1 MAKIIHSMIRVQD
14 LDKSLEFY
22 KQALDLDIAERL
34 DFEGFSLV
42 YLRNEENDMELELT
56 WNEGT
61 EESYSHGSG
70 YGHIA
75 VAVDNLEAE
84 HEKLTGLGFEPAD
97 VKEFFR
103 EGQLLAKFFFVQDPD
118 GYKIEFL
125 QRHGRYQ

>member
-1 MAKIIHSMIRVQD
+1 MAKIIHSMIRVVD
-14 LDKSLEFY
+14 LDASLKFY
-22 KQALDLDIAERL
+22 KEALDLDIAERL

-61 EESYSHGSG
+61 EEPYTHGTG

-84 HEKLTGLGFEPAD
+84 HAKLAECGYEPLEI
-97 VKEFFR
+97 KEFFR
-103 EGQLLAKFFFVQDPD
+103 DGQLLAKFFFVQDPD

-125 QRHGRYQ
+125 QRHGRYK

>member
-1 MAKIIHSMIRVQD
+1 MAKIIHSMIRVVD
-14 LDKSLEFY
+14 LDASLKFY
-22 KQALDLDIAERL
+22 QQALDLEIAERL

-42 YLRNEENDMELELT
+42 YLRNDENDMELELT

-61 EESYSHGSG
+61 ETPYTHGTG

-84 HEKLTGLGFEPAD
+84 HEKLVAYGYAPLAIKSFS
-97 VKEFFR
+97 R

>member
-1 MAKIIHSMIRVQD
+1 MAKIIHSMIRVGD
-14 LDKSLEFY
+14 LDKSLKFY
-22 KQALDLDIAERL
+22 KEVLDLDIAERL

-61 EESYSHGSG
+61 ESYTHGSG

-75 VAVDNLEAE
+75 VAVDELESE
-84 HEKLTGLGFEPAD
+84 HQKMSELGYEPAD
-97 VKEFFR
+97 IKEFFR

>member
-1 MAKIIHSMIRVQD
+1 MAKIIHSMVRVGD
-14 LDKSLEFY
+14 LDKSLKFY
-22 KQALDLDIAERL
+22 KEALDLDVAERL
-34 DFEGFSLV
+34 DFDGFSLV

-61 EESYSHGSG
+61 ESYTHGSG

-75 VAVDNLEAE
+75 VAVDELEAE
-84 HEKLTGLGFEPAD
+84 HTKLAGLGYEPAEI
-97 VKEFFR
+97 KEFFR
-103 EGQLLAKFFFVQDPD
+103 DGQLLAKFFFVVDPD

>member
-1 MAKIIHSMIRVQD
+1 MAKMIHAMIRVID
-14 LDKSLEFY
+14 LDASLTFY

-34 DFEGFSLV
+34 DFDGFSLV
-42 YLRNEENDMELELT
+42 YLRNQENDMELELT

-61 EESYSHGSG
+61 TEPYSHGTG

-75 VAVDNLEAE
+75 VAVDDLDAE
-84 HEKLTGLGFEPAD
+84 YQKLVELNYNPAEI
-97 VKEFFR
+97 KEFFR
-103 EGQLLAKFFFVQDPD
+103 EGTLLAKFFFVQDPD

>member
-1 MAKIIHSMIRVQD
+1 MAKIIHSMVRVGD
-14 LDKSLEFY
+14 LDKSLKFY
-22 KQALDLDIAERL
+22 KEALDLDVAERL

-42 YLRNEENDMELELT
+42 YLRNDENDMELELT

-61 EESYSHGSG
+61 ESYTHGSG

-75 VAVDNLEAE
+75 VAVDELESE
-84 HEKLTGLGFEPAD
+84 HQKLTQLGYEPAD
-97 VKEFFR
+97 IKEFFR
-103 EGQLLAKFFFVQDPD
+103 EDQLLAKFFFVQDPD

>member
-1 MAKIIHSMIRVQD
+1 MIRVVD
-14 LDKSLEFY
+14 LDKSLKFY
-22 KQALDLDIAERL
+22 KEALELDIAERL
-34 DFEGFSLV
+34 DFDGFSLV

-61 EESYSHGSG
+61 EEAYSHGSG

-75 VAVDNLEAE
+75 VAVDELEAE
-84 HEKLTGLGFEPAD
+84 HQKLSDLGYEPAD

>member
-1 MAKIIHSMIRVQD
+1 MAKIIHTMVRVLD
-14 LDKSLEFY
+14 LDKSLKFY

-34 DFEGFSLV
+34 DFDGFTLV

-56 WNEGT
+56 WNHDSEAPYTHGT
-61 EESYSHGSG
+61 G

-75 VAVDNLEAE
+75 VAVDDLEATR
-84 HEKLTGLGFEPAD
+84 EKLLGLGYAPAEI
-97 VKEFFR
+97 KEFFR
-103 EGQLLAKFFFVQDPD
+103 EGHLLAKFFFIQDPD

>member
-1 MAKIIHSMIRVQD
+1 MAKIIHSMVRVSD
-14 LDKSLEFY
+14 LDKSLKFY
-22 KQALDLDIAERL
+22 KEALDLDVAERL

-42 YLRNEENDMELELT
+42 YLRNDENDMELELT

-61 EESYSHGSG
+61 ESYTHGSG

-75 VAVDNLEAE
+75 VAVDELESE
-84 HEKLTGLGFEPAD
+84 HQKLTHLGYEPAD
-97 VKEFFR
+97 IKEFFR
-103 EGQLLAKFFFVQDPD
+103 DGQLLAKFFFVQDPD

>member
-1 MAKIIHSMIRVQD
+1 MAKIIHSMIRVLD
-14 LDKSLEFY
+14 LDASLKFY
-22 KQALDLDIAERL
+22 KEALDLEIAERL

-61 EESYSHGSG
+61 EEPYTHGTG

-84 HEKLTGLGFEPAD
+84 HAKLTECGYAPLEI
-97 VKEFFR
+97 KEFFR
-103 EGQLLAKFFFVQDPD
+103 EGTLLAKFFFVQDPD

-125 QRHGRYQ
+125 QRHARYQ

>member
-1 MAKIIHSMIRVQD
+1 MAKMIHAMIRVID
-14 LDKSLEFY
+14 LDASLTFY

-34 DFEGFSLV
+34 DFDGFSLV

-61 EESYSHGSG
+61 TEPYTHGSG

-75 VAVDNLEAE
+75 VAVDDLEAE
-84 HEKLTGLGFEPAD
+84 YQKLVELNYNPAEI
-97 VKEFFR
+97 KEFFR
-103 EGQLLAKFFFVQDPD
+103 EGTLLAKFFFVQDPD

>member
-1 MAKIIHSMIRVQD
+1 MAKIIHTMIRVVD
-14 LDKSLEFY
+14 LDKSIKFY
-22 KQALDLDIAERL
+22 KDALELDIAERL
-34 DFEGFSLV
+34 DFDGFSLV

-61 EESYSHGSG
+61 EEAYSHGTG

-75 VAVDNLEAE
+75 VAVDELEAE
-84 HEKLTGLGFEPAD
+84 HQKLSELGYEPAD

-103 EGQLLAKFFFVQDPD
+103 EGLLLAKFFFVQDPD

>member
-1 MAKIIHSMIRVQD
+1 MAKIIHSMIRVLD
-14 LDKSLEFY
+14 LDASLKFY
-22 KQALDLDIAERL
+22 KEALDLEIAERL

-61 EESYSHGSG
+61 EEPYTHGTG

-84 HEKLTGLGFEPAD
+84 HAKLTECGYTPLEI
-97 VKEFFR
+97 KEFFR
-103 EGQLLAKFFFVQDPD
+103 EGTLLAKFFFVQDPD

-125 QRHGRYQ
+125 QRHARYQ

>member
-1 MAKIIHSMIRVQD
+1 MAKIIHSMVRVGD
-14 LDKSLEFY
+14 LDKSLKFY
-22 KQALDLDIAERL
+22 KEALDLDVAEQL

-56 WNEGT
+56 WNQGT
-61 EESYSHGSG
+61 ESYSHGSG

-75 VAVDNLEAE
+75 VAVDELEAE
-84 HEKLTGLGFEPAD
+84 HQKLAALGYEPAEI
-97 VKEFFR
+97 KEFFR
-103 EGQLLAKFFFVQDPD
+103 DGQLLAKFFFVQDPD

>member
-1 MAKIIHSMIRVQD
+1 MAKIIHSMIRVLD
-14 LDKSLEFY
+14 LDKSLKFY

-61 EESYSHGSG
+61 EEPYTHGTG

-75 VAVDNLEAE
+75 VAVDDLEAE
-84 HEKLTGLGFEPAD
+84 HEKLEAFGYEPAEI
-97 VKEFFR
+97 KEFFR
-103 EGQLLAKFFFVQDPD
+103 DGMLLAKFFFVQDPD
-118 GYKIEFL
+118 GYKVEFL

>member
-61 EESYSHGSG
+61 EEAYSHGSG

-84 HEKLTGLGFEPAD
+84 YEKLTGLGYGPAD

>member
-1 MAKIIHSMIRVQD
+1 MAKIIHSMVRVLD
-14 LDKSLEFY
+14 LEKSLKFY
-22 KQALDLDIAERL
+22 KEALDLAIAERL

-42 YLRNEENDMELELT
+42 YLRNDENDMELELT

-61 EESYSHGSG
+61 EEAYTHGSG

-75 VAVDNLEAE
+75 VAVEDLEAE
-84 HEKLTGLGFEPAD
+84 HAKLTDLGYEPAD

>member
-1 MAKIIHSMIRVQD
+1 MAKIIHTMIRVVD
-14 LDKSLEFY
+14 LDKSLKFY
-22 KQALDLDIAERL
+22 KEALELDIAERL
-34 DFEGFSLV
+34 DFDGFSLV

-61 EESYSHGSG
+61 EEAYSHGSG

-75 VAVDNLEAE
+75 VAVDELEAE
-84 HEKLTGLGFEPAD
+84 HQKLADLGYEPAD

-103 EGQLLAKFFFVQDPD
+103 EGQLLAKFFFVLDPD

>member
-1 MAKIIHSMIRVQD
+1 MAKIIHSMIRVLD
-14 LDKSLEFY
+14 LDASLKFY
-22 KQALDLDIAERL
+22 KEALDLEIAERL

-61 EESYSHGSG
+61 EEPYTHGTG

-75 VAVDNLEAE
+75 VAVDDLEAE
-84 HEKLTGLGFEPAD
+84 HAKLTGCGYAPLEI
-97 VKEFFR
+97 KEFFR
-103 EGQLLAKFFFVQDPD
+103 EGTLLAKFFFVQDPD

-125 QRHGRYQ
+125 QRHARYQ

>member
-1 MAKIIHSMIRVQD
+1 MAKMIHAMIRVID
-14 LDKSLEFY
+14 LDASLTFY

-34 DFEGFSLV
+34 DFDGFSLV
-42 YLRNEENDMELELT
+42 YLRNQENDMELELT

-61 EESYSHGSG
+61 TEPYSHGTG

-75 VAVDNLEAE
+75 VAVDDLDAE
-84 HEKLTGLGFEPAD
+84 YQKLVKLNYNPAEI
-97 VKEFFR
+97 KEFFR
-103 EGQLLAKFFFVQDPD
+103 EGTLLAKFFFVQDPD

>member
-1 MAKIIHSMIRVQD
+1 MAKIIHSMVRVGD
-14 LDKSLEFY
+14 LDKSLKFY
-22 KQALDLDIAERL
+22 KEALDLDVAERL

-42 YLRNEENDMELELT
+42 YLRNDENDMELELT

-61 EESYSHGSG
+61 ESYTHGSG

-75 VAVDNLEAE
+75 VAVDELELE
-84 HEKLTGLGFEPAD
+84 HQKLTQLGYEPAD
-97 VKEFFR
+97 IKEFFR
-103 EGQLLAKFFFVQDPD
+103 DGQLLAKFFFVQDPD